1 MRVDRANG
9 DEELLADLLIR
20 VAEGQQVQDVLLSV
34 GQRLESW

>member
-20 VAEGQQVQDVLLSV
+20 VAEGQQGQDVLLSV